1 MYKSRKV
8 IFVKLLFLIF
18 KENIVMSDMCLSS
31 VIDIIKVGCF
41 LDGDFLKKVKLIVFK
56 ILIIYELLM

>member
-18 KENIVMSDMCLSS
+18 KENIVMSDMYLSS